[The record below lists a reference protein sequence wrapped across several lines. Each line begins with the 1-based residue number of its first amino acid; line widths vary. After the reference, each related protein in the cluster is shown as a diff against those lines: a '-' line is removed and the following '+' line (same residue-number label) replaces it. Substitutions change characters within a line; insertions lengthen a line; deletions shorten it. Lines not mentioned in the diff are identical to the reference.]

1 MCAQI
6 NSNPYL
12 NLKVDVVLSL
22 SGHSGATVSLTFL
35 SSSRHFNTVSYANL
49 VLLNETARYPTE
61 ADFVRSVYAVYSN
74 LSSPYSLDLS
84 FNAERTAILASRF
97 LIQGKNIHST
107 KDEERMVTEIRAIC
121 RRFSTPQVGGGE
133 STLKGQCHEDSS
145 YLINLGMII
154 IYENSARSQE
164 KLIPLTEIFVRW
176 SRTCNDIL

>member
-1 MCAQI
+1 M
-6 NSNPYL
+6 
-12 NLKVDVVLSL
+12 
-22 SGHSGATVSLTFL
+22 
-35 SSSRHFNTVSYANL
+35 SYANL

-121 RRFSTPQVGGGE
+121 RRFSTPQVRG
-133 STLKGQCHEDSS
+133 
-145 YLINLGMII
+145 
-154 IYENSARSQE
+154 SQ
-164 KLIPLTEIFVRW
+164 F
-176 SRTCNDIL
+176 